1 VRQPCRLLWGLRRFF
16 VPLLFFCGLFA
27 SGFLSGAT
35 WQLRK
40 STVEI
45 QDILDHHGKNLED
58 IKESSDRFCKA
69 CDELLT
75 VLRK

>member
-1 VRQPCRLLWGLRRFF
+1 
-16 VPLLFFCGLFA
+16 
-27 SGFLSGAT
+27 
-35 WQLRK
+35 
-40 STVEI
+40 VEI